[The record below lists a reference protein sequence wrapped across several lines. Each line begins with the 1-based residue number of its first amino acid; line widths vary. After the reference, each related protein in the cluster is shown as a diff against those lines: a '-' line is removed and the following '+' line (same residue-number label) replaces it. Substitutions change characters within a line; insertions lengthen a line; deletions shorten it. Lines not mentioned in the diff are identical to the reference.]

1 MNHLFT
7 YYIQYLTEMHFF
19 LFFAILFNYVLFS
32 FILNNANN
40 TKFNKSLI
48 KILTVI
54 FIIFIAITI
63 FMLLL
68 SLNTTIYS
76 DNLNDPVSATLNVNV
91 TPSALVEISNAGTT
105 AAGQLGLGTA
115 IGGGMAASAKMIASS
130 GLPPLQKLAILSAG
144 GVVAGAIHTGFT
156 SLNRSLAISQLKSFN
171 LLSGIKGIKGST
183 GPSNNT
189 QFPDL
194 FVNSPFEFS
203 ILNFNWLPI
212 DLSNPVLV
220 VLFSIFILNLISFIL
235 LFLLAISL
243 LARFFYNKDNKSLWV
258 DSFFSHKFFGIK
270 FKSFIKLL
278 IRMYGKANFTNI
290 VLIIFILII
299 ALGASS
305 YLLLKCL
312 IHFPVL
318 VKIYLDHF

>member
-156 SLNRSLAISQLKSFN
+156 SLNRSLAMSQFQYKSAN
-171 LLSGIKGIKGST
+171 ILTGIKGST
-183 GPSNNT
+183 VQSNNT
-189 QFPDL
+189 PFPDL
-194 FVNSPFEFS
+194 FINSPFEFS

-212 DLSNPVLV
+212 DLSNPILV
-220 VLFSIFILNLISFIL
+220 VLFSIFILNLISLML
-235 LFLLAISL
+235 LF
-243 LARFFYNKDNKSLWV
+243 FF
-258 DSFFSHKFFGIK
+258 I
-270 FKSFIKLL
+270 
-278 IRMYGKANFTNI
+278 
-290 VLIIFILII
+290 
-299 ALGASS
+299 
-305 YLLLKCL
+305 
-312 IHFPVL
+312 
-318 VKIYLDHF
+318 

>member
-1 MNHLFT
+1 
-7 YYIQYLTEMHFF
+7 
-19 LFFAILFNYVLFS
+19 
-32 FILNNANN
+32 
-40 TKFNKSLI
+40 
-48 KILTVI
+48 
-54 FIIFIAITI
+54 
-63 FMLLL
+63 MLLL

-203 ILNFNWLPI
+203 ILNFN
-212 DLSNPVLV
+212 
-220 VLFSIFILNLISFIL
+220 
-235 LFLLAISL
+235 
-243 LARFFYNKDNKSLWV
+243 
-258 DSFFSHKFFGIK
+258 
-270 FKSFIKLL
+270 
-278 IRMYGKANFTNI
+278 
-290 VLIIFILII
+290 
-299 ALGASS
+299 
-305 YLLLKCL
+305 
-312 IHFPVL
+312 
-318 VKIYLDHF
+318 